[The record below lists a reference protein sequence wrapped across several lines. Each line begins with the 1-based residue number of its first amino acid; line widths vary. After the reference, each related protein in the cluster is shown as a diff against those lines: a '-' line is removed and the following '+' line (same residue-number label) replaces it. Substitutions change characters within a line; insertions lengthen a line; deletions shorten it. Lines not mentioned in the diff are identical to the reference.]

1 MVAGAMCFDLEGA
14 SAVLLAGPNCVDI
27 RVSRFCGLG
36 TAADIADP
44 ANCVVE
50 VAILD
55 WIGGLI

>member
-14 SAVLLAGPNCVDI
+14 SAILLAGPNCVDI
-27 RVSRFCGLG
+27 RVSHFCRLG

-44 ANCVVE
+44 TNRVVE

-55 WIGGLI
+55 